1 MEGDVIIAGMF
12 PLGKSNTVTD
22 RHFTEAPTPV
32 RCQGI
37 NVRTYRWLNTM
48 IFAIKEINADP
59 YILPNITLGYRIY
72 DSCVVVPQ
80 GIDAIHWLVTG
91 HDQMDLS
98 YSCSN
103 HTRLAAVITDGV
115 LSTSFLL
122 GVYSYPQINYFTK
135 TQSLNKKRE
144 FPSFFTILPSVMSQG
159 LGLAR
164 LVKFFSWTWV
174 GILADDD
181 DYGQGISTVFVQ
193 EAKALGIC
201 IEFIE
206 RIPIPYSEDLV
217 RHIVENIK
225 ASTVKVIAVFSWE
238 ANLYPVM
245 KEIERQDITGKVWIG
260 SEGWSNSRVMS
271 TNETFKILTGT
282 VGFTI
287 HIREMPVF
295 IKYLLSL
302 HPSKAPQD
310 QFLRQFWEQEFKCKL
325 PETNSSSHS
334 VEETLYCKGNEE
346 VAMMNNIFLDITNLR
361 FTYNTYNAIYA
372 VAYALHNLSTC
383 KPGKGP
389 FEGGSCASIKDFH
402 AQQILHYV
410 ENLNTH
416 SKDGEDIYFDEN
428 GNLPSIYDIV
438 NWQLTTEGDIQYVKV
453 GSFDY
458 NMGLGNNLIVN
469 ESAIKWPAGKRER
482 PISICTTSCL
492 PGSRKAPIRG
502 RPVCC
507 FDCIPCSDGEI
518 SNETDATSCLRC
530 PDDHW
535 SNKRRNACIPKVVE
549 FLSYE
554 EPLGTTLASLSV
566 LTSTVPSLILCVF
579 MWHGD
584 TPIVKANNRQLS
596 YVLLCALTLCPLCS
610 LIFIGKPSPASCLLR
625 QTTFGIIFTLSVS
638 CVLAKTIIV
647 VIAFKA
653 SKPGSK
659 LHKWVGSKLPNTI
672 IFFTTLI
679 QVGICSV
686 WLLCA
691 PPFPETNMKA
701 QVGKIILECNE
712 GSTLALWCMMG
723 YMGILASISFLVAF
737 LARKLPDSFNETKY
751 ITFSML
757 LFVSVWL
764 SFVPAYLSTR
774 GKYMVAVEIFAILS
788 SSTGLLG
795 CFFFPKCYIILIKP
809 EKNTR
814 EFIMRKRSSSANR
827 EL

>member
-402 AQQILHYV
+402 AQQ
-410 ENLNTH
+410 
-416 SKDGEDIYFDEN
+416 
-428 GNLPSIYDIV
+428 
-438 NWQLTTEGDIQYVKV
+438 
-453 GSFDY
+453 
-458 NMGLGNNLIVN
+458 
-469 ESAIKWPAGKRER
+469 R